1 MTMLEIDGIDVSYG
15 PIKTLRSLSMRVGR
29 GEIVTL
35 IGANGAGKSTLIRA
49 VAGLLPKLAGQ
60 IRFDGEVISNRRPS
74 DIARLGLTV
83 VPEGRRL
90 FGPMSVVDNL
100 VLGAY
105 RRLRENRRAEVE
117 RDLER
122 VFRLFPRL
130 RERAQ
135 QTARTLSGGEQQMVA
150 IGRGLMA
157 APKALLID
165 EPSTGLAPLIM
176 REIFR
181 ALASLRDDGITMLL
195 VEQNARMALR
205 VADRAYVIELGRI
218 ALEGRASDLA
228 QDDSVRRLYLA
239 T

>member
-1 MTMLEIDGIDVSYG
+1 MLEIDGIDVSYG

>member
-1 MTMLEIDGIDVSYG
+1 MLEIDRIDVGYG
-15 PIKTLRSLSMRVGR
+15 SIDALRSLSMHVKR

-35 IGANGAGKSTLIRA
+35 IGANGAGKSTLIKA
-49 VAGLLPKLAGQ
+49 VAGLLPKRAGQ
-60 IRFDGEVISNRRPS
+60 IRFNGELISNRRPP

-83 VPEGRRL
+83 VPESRRL
-90 FGPMSVVDNL
+90 FGPMPVVDNL
-100 VLGAY
+100 LLGAY
-105 RRLRENRRAEVE
+105 RRLRQNRRADVE

-122 VFRLFPRL
+122 VFELFPRL

-135 QTARTLSGGEQQMVA
+135 QTAQTLSGGEQQMVA

-165 EPSTGLAPLIM
+165 EPSTGLAPLVM

-181 ALASLRDDGITMLL
+181 ALAALRDDGITMLL